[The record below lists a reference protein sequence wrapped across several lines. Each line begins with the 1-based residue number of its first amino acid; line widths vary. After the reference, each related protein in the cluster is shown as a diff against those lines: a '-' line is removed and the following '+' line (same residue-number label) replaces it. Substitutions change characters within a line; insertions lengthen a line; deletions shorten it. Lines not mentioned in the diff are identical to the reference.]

1 MNEERMGPSK
11 HEEAVVW
18 KDVASLTHRRRI
30 FTARSLPVV
39 DAKRRAGGV
48 CRPEKGGGQ
57 ATLETPGKRPELQ
70 CPQRNQLGLQP
81 AWLFKPSDMFTAF
94 IGHTVLQGTS
104 NKQSLRAWTGSRPR
118 PWPSSKGRP
127 TNQLPRSGL
136 ALGPQSAAWGKTDWH
151 TGPRPQGGETDRH
164 AGPRR
169 KTGVAL
175 AVSHARGRCSA
186 GAVVLGF

>member
-11 HEEAVVW
+11 HTEAVVW
-18 KDVASLTHRRRI
+18 KDVVSLTHRRRI

-39 DAKRRAGGV
+39 PVVDAKRGAGGV
-48 CRPEKGGGQ
+48 YCPEKGGGHAGNAGEKTRTPVLTKKQ
-57 ATLETPGKRPELQ
+57 ARATT
-70 CPQRNQLGLQP
+70 
-81 AWLFKPSDMFTAF
+81 FSSSDMF
-94 IGHTVLQGTS
+94 IGCTILQGTS